1 MNNYEK
7 LCGKNGELVAFRQK
21 QVLLGAA
28 EIIKRHCEK
37 HKCEDCIFAHHDTF
51 NDFYRCGLSDMG
63 DMPCDWEL
71 PTEKT
76 DDFTEQKK

>member
-7 LCGKNGELVAFRQK
+7 LCGKSGELVAFRQK

-51 NDFYRCGLSDMG
+51 NDFYRYGLSDMG

-71 PTEKT
+71 TTEKT
-76 DDFTEQKK
+76 DDFTE

>member
-7 LCGKNGELVAFRQK
+7 LCGKKGELVAFRQK

-37 HKCEDCIFAHHDTF
+37 HKCPECIFAEYDSWGVKECVLCDT
-51 NDFYRCGLSDMG
+51 GKI
-63 DMPCDWEL
+63 PAEWEFT
-71 PTEKT
+71 TEKT
-76 DDFTEQKK
+76 DDFTE